1 MLEEI
6 TTPQGIRPIDKEVFW
21 DKTQT
26 IISKSDL
33 FGTIDYANETF
44 ADVSGYEEYE
54 LMGKPHNAVR
64 HPDMPK
70 IIFKMLWDALK
81 KEEPF
86 HVIAKNLAKSGRYYW
101 VISDFEYIR
110 DDQGKVIN
118 YLSRRDSIPQEVLD
132 NHIIPLYRKLLLIE
146 QASGLKYSEKYLI
159 GFLEEKKVSF
169 SDYITGI
176 MVDYIKKHDSVMK
189 IGKIEV
195 IKNPLAEINQTENF
209 GNNITLKNHN
219 TYETIEKEDEE
230 VLEERSGFF
239 ARFFGKRN

>member
-33 FGTIDYANETF
+33 YGTIDYANETF

-110 DDQGKVIN
+110 DEQGKVIN
-118 YLSRRDSIPQEVLD
+118 YLSKRDSIPQEVLD

-159 GFLEEKKVSF
+159 GFLEEKGVNF
-169 SDYITGI
+169 SDYVTGI
-176 MVDYIKKHDSVMK
+176 MIDYIKKHDSVKK
-189 IGKIEV
+189 IGKIEI
-195 IKNPLAEINQTENF
+195 IKNPESEIKENENY
-209 GNNITLKNHN
+209 GNKNILNN
-219 TYETIEKEDEE
+219 NFILETIEEEEEEE
-230 VLEERSGFF
+230 VERSGFF
-239 ARFFGKRN
+239 ARFFGRRN